1 MAHPMTFPNARS
13 TEPTPQADPEWLRYR
28 SRRREG
34 LGRGI
39 IAAVALAVAALLVG
53 AYFLVGAHLV
63 AAWWLQGLHGIVVWD
78 IDQKN
83 WQTGG
88 VTSVSFV
95 SKNSFFDTRINDGDL
110 AHLSKLNR
118 LVSLDLS
125 ENDRITDRGLA
136 GLHGLDFLSELN
148 LERLDRYRQ
157 HPSRVVSIPLTD
169 ACLPHLQALPR
180 LESLIL
186 SGNQIT
192 DRGLFRIATM
202 TKLKN
207 LDLSATEVTDAGM
220 VHIAGMKSLDR
231 VNLGATRVTKEGIG
245 QLRLARPDLSI
256 EFEIDPAVDEGVKR
270 VRGIVQ

>member
-1 MAHPMTFPNARS
+1 MADPMTFPTARS
-13 TEPTPQADPEWLRYR
+13 TEPTPQADPEWLSHR

-39 IAAVALAVAALLVG
+39 IAAVALSVAALLVG
-53 AYFLVGAHLV
+53 AYSLVGAHLL
-63 AAWWLQGLHGIVVWD
+63 AAWWLQSLHGIVVWD

-110 AHLSKLNR
+110 AHLGKLNR
-118 LVSLDLS
+118 LISLDLS

-136 GLHGLDFLSELN
+136 GLHGRVFLSELN

-192 DRGLFRIATM
+192 DRGLSRIATM
-202 TKLKN
+202 TRLKN
-207 LDLSATEVTDAGM
+207 IDLSATEVTDAGL
-220 VHIAGMKSLDR
+220 VHIEGMRSLER
-231 VNLGATRVTKEGIG
+231 VNLGATRVTNEGIA
-245 QLRLARPDLSI
+245 QLRMARPDLSI
-256 EFEIDPAVDEGVKR
+256 DFEVDPAVEEAVR
-270 VRGIVQ
+270 QVRGIVR